1 MVTLLSQVLL
11 RYGAVG
17 DDISKLLDKHQGATR
32 KRKGKGK
39 GGEALPLLHSAVAGG
54 HTQIVDKLL
63 ERAAERGD
71 VSAAASAVD
80 KNSRTPLHWAAEGG
94 HVALLELLLRRGAPI
109 ETR

>member
-1 MVTLLSQVLL
+1 MLTLLSQELL

-17 DDISKLLDKHQGATR
+17 DDISKLLDKRQGATR

-39 GGEALPLLHSAVAGG
+39 GGQALPLLHSAVAGG

-71 VSAAASAVD
+71 VAAASAVD